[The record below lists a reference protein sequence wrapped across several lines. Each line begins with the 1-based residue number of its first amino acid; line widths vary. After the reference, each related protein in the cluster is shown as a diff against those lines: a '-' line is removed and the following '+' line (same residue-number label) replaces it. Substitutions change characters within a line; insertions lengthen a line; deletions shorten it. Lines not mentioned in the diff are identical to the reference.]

1 MEGPAL
7 PRGTSLCSPLSGVP
21 AGPIVLAVVMAVAI
35 TPVAP
40 AAEASHAVA
49 EQQSSTKAQ
58 AKSSRTAASEEA

>member
-1 MEGPAL
+1 
-7 PRGTSLCSPLSGVP
+7 
-21 AGPIVLAVVMAVAI
+21 MAVAI

-40 AAEASHAVA
+40 AAEASHTVA